1 MHRLV
6 CALLF
11 QPLPHLVYR
20 DAGRVYESRVATCY
34 PPPNS
39 CSRVRDAVVF
49 PITVVLLSC
58 VGGRAFMIA
67 PNRDNGNGFRVSDC
81 KIAEYNIFS
90 TLLFFTLLFFV
101 DCFAGN
107 TRKCC
112 FQCIS
117 ARICVQNG
125 ISAPVILF
133 FVVFWDN
140 CVCCLA

>member
-1 MHRLV
+1 
-6 CALLF
+6 
-11 QPLPHLVYR
+11 
-20 DAGRVYESRVATCY
+20 
-34 PPPNS
+34 
-39 CSRVRDAVVF
+39 
-49 PITVVLLSC
+49 
-58 VGGRAFMIA
+58 MIA
-67 PNRDNGNGFRVSDC
+67 PNRDNGNGFRASDC

-90 TLLFFTLLFFV
+90 TLLYFTLLYFV

-112 FQCIS
+112 FQRIS